1 MSERS
6 ERIKNLLKLRE
17 FLKRRIEKLERE
29 VLQLREMVEAL
40 DQVLLEQT
48 LVTAD
53 QLKPEPEIQQPK
65 EVEERRLASEDGTL
79 IGIAR
84 VNKRTGSIVFVPTEN
99 VVIDARERPISSFLV
114 RKVEEY
120 GGKCEVDEYPDGRL
134 RAIRIQVGEPQNLE
148 RIFRALRWAVTK
160 SLVQ

>member
-53 QLKPEPEIQQPK
+53 QLKSEPEIQQPK
-65 EVEERRLASEDGTL
+65 DVEERRLTSEDGTL

-84 VNKRTGSIVFVPTEN
+84 VNKRTGSIAFVPTEN
-99 VVIDARERPISSFLV
+99 VVVDARERPISSFLM

-120 GGKCEVDEYPDGRL
+120 GGRCEIDEYPDGRL
-134 RAIRIQVGEPQNLE
+134 RAIRIQVDELNNLE

>member
-17 FLKRRIEKLERE
+17 LLKRRIDKLERE
-29 VLQLREMVEAL
+29 IIQLREMVEAL
-40 DQVLLEQT
+40 DQTLLEQT

-53 QLKPEPEIQQPK
+53 QLKPEPQKAVEI
-65 EVEERRLASEDGTL
+65 EERKILSEEGEL
-79 IGIAR
+79 IGIVR
-84 VNKRTGSIVFVPTEN
+84 INRESGSMVFVPTEN
-99 VVIDARERPISSFLV
+99 VVVSARERPISSFLV

-120 GGKCEVDEYPDGRL
+120 GGRCLVEETSDGRV
-134 RAIRIQVGEPQNLE
+134 RSIRIEVREPRSME
-148 RIFRALRWAVTK
+148 RIFRALRWAVSK

>member
-17 FLKRRIEKLERE
+17 FLKKRIEKLERE
-29 VLQLREMVEAL
+29 VLQLREMVEVL

-53 QLKPEPEIQQPK
+53 QLKSEPEIQQFK
-65 EVEERRLASEDGTL
+65 DVEERRLTSEDGTL

-84 VNKRTGSIVFVPTEN
+84 VNKRAGSIVFVPTEN
-99 VVIDARERPISSFLV
+99 VMVDARERPISSFLV

-120 GGKCEVDEYPDGRL
+120 GGRCEVDEYPNGRL
-134 RAIRIQVGEPQNLE
+134 RAIRIQVEEPQNLE
-148 RIFRALRWAVTK
+148 RIFRALRWAITK

>member
-17 FLKRRIEKLERE
+17 FLKKRIEKLERE
-29 VLQLREMVEAL
+29 VLQLREMVDAL

-53 QLKPEPEIQQPK
+53 QLKPELEIQQPK
-65 EVEERRLASEDGTL
+65 DVEDRRLTLEDGTL

-84 VNKRTGSIVFVPTEN
+84 VNRRTGSIVFVPTEN
-99 VVIDARERPISSFLV
+99 VVVNARERPISSFLV
-114 RKVEEY
+114 RKIEEY
-120 GGKCEVDEYPDGRL
+120 GGRCEVDEYPDGRL
-134 RAIRIQVGEPQNLE
+134 RSIRIHIGESQNLE